1 MTIMDEH
8 IRKILQ
14 ERQYTQEECYKRLGR
29 TRDDIAGDI
38 QPAIAV
44 ELEFLL
50 DMDARNICG
59 CSVQR
64 LTAERKRF
72 LKRLEGREMEDFAR
86 KFPVRAL
93 KGMGYLSGGHSL
105 PWEILKFMGVSS
117 IEGWKSYYGDL
128 QGTVNPYAYSA
139 WIRLGELKC
148 ERPKGEIPLDRSEI
162 EENLFFLRKNA
173 FSLQINL
180 RKMAKEAL
188 EACGFLMLQVPAF
201 TTAPLPDAACYWC
214 GNRPV
219 IQFSGNTISDV
230 RFLKALYHAVGHILM
245 HPKRS
250 VCLQGSLTQPTA
262 DRQSADV
269 NPEGAIR
276 NKREQEAELFA
287 ERLLLTEAE
296 ECEIICCGRFA
307 ERGCIEYFSR
317 VFKVRPGIIVDRL
330 QQQKKLPRRTLLNSF
345 KVAV

>member
-1 MTIMDEH
+1 MDEH

-14 ERQYTQEECYKRLGR
+14 KRQYTQEECYKRLGR

-50 DMDARNICG
+50 DIDAEIVCCG
-59 CSVQR
+59 KEQE

-72 LKRLEGREMEDFAR
+72 LRGLESREMESFCR
-86 KFPVRAL
+86 KFPIKAL
-93 KGMGYLSGGHSL
+93 KDMGYLSGGHSL

-128 QGTVNPYAYSA
+128 QGTVNPHAYSA

-148 ERPKGEIPLDRSEI
+148 ERPKGEIPLDCREI
-162 EENLFFLRKNA
+162 EANLLFLRKNT
-173 FSLQINL
+173 FRLQTNL
-180 RKMAKEAL
+180 RNMAKET
-188 EACGFLMLQVPAF
+188 LMDSGIQFQQVSSIL
-201 TTAPLPDAACYWC
+201 TAPSPTCAVFWC

-219 IQFSGNTISDV
+219 VQFPEGPTSDIQ
-230 RFLKALYHAVGHILM
+230 FLKALFHAVGHILL
-245 HPKRS
+245 HPKRTI
-250 VCLQGSLTQPTA
+250 CLQGSLTQPTA

-287 ERLLLTEAE
+287 ERLLLTESE
-296 ECEIICCGRFA
+296 ECEIICCGHFS
-307 ERGCIEYFSR
+307 EKECIQYFSR
-317 VFKVRPGIIVDRL
+317 VFKVRPGIIVERL
-330 QQQKKLPRRTLLNSF
+330 QQQKKLSSRTMLNSF